1 MEISKSLQ
9 DEIHSVQ
16 NKLKYAIQNHQVYVG
31 KLNDD
36 PNNDELL
43 GQLHEIQEHIISL
56 SKCQKQ
62 VVQRLR
68 KEVKLYEAANS
79 NGGKVSIGSLLGLNN
94 NDSITNNNV
103 TKSRET
109 EQTVN
114 GNNFNVL
121 SRRLSKDDYEDEIQ
135 NVDPPSPNHH
145 FRNNC
150 PRERTRFNRIDS
162 NDKDIVE
169 IETDENST
177 EKPIPDDMYRD
188 LRCEQQNFL
197 GCLGLIT
204 ADKHREL
211 QNKRAER
218 KRRSTANPQF
228 VYSNWEIPTKRK
240 RHSYLQSNGTAP
252 QTRQTTARLNGPSP
266 PPSKVGRLKSS
277 SPPCAASAKSLI
289 PTQKSSTRPNILR
302 NNQESK
308 VFAGKTKSENNL
320 SHKQQSNAK
329 SVTSVGGK
337 AVHIP
342 GLPSSLTIERIENIC
357 RAVCVLCR
365 KSDSTLEVCEV
376 CGTYFHA
383 TCHVASSPTFR
394 TCPKCTTKTEESD
407 CDQNSSD
414 TLAIETKREI
424 EIATASNTP
433 RDVGKTRE
441 DSEVH
446 KTSGGFHKADAAAE
460 RPIPAALGV
469 NQLPSSTFLIPIV
482 PNSIPSSTVST
493 TVSSSSSSSTF
504 DVHQSE
510 TTVSSATPVNSGESN
525 ISTPY
530 SSILVNQLSRP
541 PSIESDTKVTYAYQ
555 FPITVG
561 QQEKS
566 QSYLIVKKISESS
579 KTTARSKQLSSSS
592 ISSTVPGNKPD
603 RRSSISATVDA
614 QQSPNASSNDDAQS
628 DVKSLAFRELLG
640 RFKNHNGQEPAK
652 PCEDTPPK
660 PVKSESTNSFNGEKC
675 LIKQH
680 SKLNINQLRTPRQS
694 NSFIPLHSIIGGPKT
709 IDKPD
714 VAKESS
720 ETRKVGQSSC
730 EPVAHCSK
738 AKSKTNLLY
747 SLFSSNNE
755 SHSFTGSFVQSQDPA
770 AEQIQSE
777 FKLQSPENCE
787 SKCDKLKPGVHSSS
801 VSNFSEYVKL
811 EEAHL
816 SAPFRPNL
824 ERKSPEE
831 LSAISEKKEDSVLF
845 LDVNEGDDV
854 PLHATNDSL
863 ESETRDNDADSKIV
877 KEMADI
883 NPDFT
888 SFEEYH
894 NENLKTT
901 LNFIAIEKKHSN
913 TYIKFHNFDEC
924 SDSGED
930 ERSDKTRR
938 QETIRQ
944 DLKILKNELSQK
956 KNYLALRKKFLP
968 PKIKPEF
975 ERQDLPMNDHELII
989 KDAEDNDRII
999 LLGKSSITTLSEE
1012 ESKAKLG
1019 INVVSTENMQ
1029 VLEQFESAMLEVD
1042 KDETTNC

>member
-31 KLNDD
+31 KLNED
-36 PNNDELL
+36 PNNEELL

-103 TKSRET
+103 TKSREC

-121 SRRLSKDDYEDEIQ
+121 RRRLSKDDYEDEIQ
-135 NVDPPSPNHH
+135 NVDLPSPSRH

-150 PRERTRFNRIDS
+150 SRERTRFNRIDS
-162 NDKDIVE
+162 NDEDIVE
-169 IETDENST
+169 IGTDENST
-177 EKPIPDDMYRD
+177 EKPIPDDIYQD
-188 LRCEQQNFL
+188 LHYKQQNFL

-204 ADKHREL
+204 ADKHTEL

-266 PPSKVGRLKSS
+266 PPSKVGGLKSS
-277 SPPCAASAKSLI
+277 SPLSAASAKSLI

-308 VFAGKTKSENNL
+308 VFAGKTKSENSS
-320 SHKQQSNAK
+320 SHGQQSNVK

-342 GLPSSLTIERIENIC
+342 GLPSSLTIERIENKFC
-357 RAVCVLCR
+357 AVCILCR
-365 KSDSTLEVCEV
+365 KSGSTLEVCEV
-376 CGTYFHA
+376 CGSYFHT
-383 TCHVASSPTFR
+383 TCHVALSSPFR
-394 TCPKCTTKTEESD
+394 TCPKCTTKTEEID

-414 TLAIETKREI
+414 TLAIETRREI
-424 EIATASNTP
+424 EIATTSNAS
-433 RDVGKTRE
+433 RDVGETRE
-441 DSEVH
+441 DSEVR
-446 KTSGGFHKADAAAE
+446 KTPGGFHKADAATE
-460 RPIPAALGV
+460 GPIPAALNV

-493 TVSSSSSSSTF
+493 AISSSPSSSTF
-504 DVHQSE
+504 DVDQSE
-510 TTVSSATPVNSGESN
+510 TTVSSAAAVNNGESN
-525 ISTPY
+525 VSTSY
-530 SSILVNQLSRP
+530 SSILINRLSRP

-592 ISSTVPGNKPD
+592 SSSTVPGNKPD
-603 RRSSISATVDA
+603 KRIPVATTVDA
-614 QQSPNASSNDDAQS
+614 QQSSNASFNDDAQS
-628 DVKSLAFRELLG
+628 EVKSVAHRESVG
-640 RFKNHNGQEPAK
+640 RFKKYNGQEPAK
-652 PCEDTPPK
+652 PGEDAPPK
-660 PVKSESTNSFNGEKC
+660 PAKSESTNCFNSEKC
-675 LIKQH
+675 LTKQH

-694 NSFIPLHSIIGGPKT
+694 NSFIPLHSIIGRPKT

-714 VAKESS
+714 VAKES
-720 ETRKVGQSSC
+720 ETRKVGQSCC

-755 SHSFTGSFVQSQDPA
+755 SHPFTGSFVQSQDPA

-777 FKLQSPENCE
+777 FKLQPPENYQ
-787 SKCDKLKPGVHSSS
+787 SKCDKRKPGIHSSS

-824 ERKSPEE
+824 ERKSPEI
-831 LSAISEKKEDSVLF
+831 SAIPEKKEDSVFL
-845 LDVNEGDDV
+845 LDVNEGDDA
-854 PLHATNDSL
+854 PLLATNDSP
-863 ESETRDNDADSKIV
+863 ESESRDNDADSNIG
-877 KEMADI
+877 KERADI

-924 SDSGED
+924 GDSGED
-930 ERSDKTRR
+930 EYSDKTRR

-944 DLKILKNELSQK
+944 DLKILRNELSQK

-975 ERQDLPMNDHELII
+975 ERQDLPMNDHEFII
-989 KDAEDNDRII
+989 KDADDNDRII
-999 LLGKSSITTLSEE
+999 LLGKSRITTITEE

-1019 INVVSTENMQ
+1019 MNVVSTENMQ